1 MRFPIPADVRLLPA
15 GPVQGDDQRPAVN
28 GGAGTSAGHEDLRV
42 DVGPRRATPHS
53 GGFPRSSSPPVT
65 DVPPGYT

>member
-28 GGAGTSAGHEDLRV
+28 GGAGTGAGHEDLPWVWALDEPHPTRGFLPFEQSARH
-42 DVGPRRATPHS
+42 DVLPEYA
-53 GGFPRSSSPPVT
+53 
-65 DVPPGYT
+65 